1 MLNIARELKKKNIAE
16 YLIFMWQIEDLIRAH
31 NFNIQSIEKQLIQ
44 PQNLKQED
52 SEAELKWFQEL
63 IDMMYAEGIKD
74 HGHLQINQNIIINLS
89 DLHLQLISCTKYP
102 FYNTAY
108 YKVLPFI
115 VELRA
120 KNENKI
126 LSEIEICF
134 NALYGVMLLR
144 LQQKE
149 VNADTQKAVKT
160 IADFVATLAS
170 HYKKDKAGELKF
182 ED

>member
-1 MLNIARELKKKNIAE
+1 MLNFAKELKKKNIAE

-31 NFNIQSIEKQLIQ
+31 NFDIQSIEKQLIQ
-44 PQNLKQED
+44 PQNLKQKD
-52 SEAELKWFQEL
+52 KEAEIEWFREL
-63 IDMMYAEGIKD
+63 IDMMYAENIKEF
-74 HGHLQINQNIIINLS
+74 GHLQINQNTIINLN

-102 FYNTAY
+102 FYNAAY
-108 YKVLPFI
+108 YKTLPFI

-120 KNENKI
+120 KSENKN

-134 NALYGVMLLR
+134 NVLYGVMLLR

-149 VNADTQKAVKT
+149 VSSDTEKAMKV
-160 IADFVATLAS
+160 IADFIATLAN
-170 HYKKDKAGELKF
+170 HYEKDKAGELKF

>member
-16 YLIFMWQIEDLIRAH
+16 YLIFMWQIEDLIRAQ
-31 NFNIQSIEKQLIQ
+31 NFDIQNIEKHLIQ

-52 SEAELKWFQEL
+52 KELEIEWFQEL

-74 HGHLQINQNIIINLS
+74 IGHLQINQNIIINLN

-102 FYNTAY
+102 FYNAAY

-115 VELRA
+115 VELRS
-120 KNENKI
+120 KHENEAI
-126 LSEIEICF
+126 SEIEICF

-149 VNADTQKAVKT
+149 VSTDTEKAVKA
-160 IADFVATLAS
+160 IADFIAILAN
-170 HYKKDKAGELKF
+170 HYEKDKAGELKL